1 MQPFAPELA
10 LTRMPQSPA
19 QSLESQDAQLLRRV
33 AQQDKRAL
41 EELYSAYHR
50 RLSRFLLRLAPR
62 HDFAEEVINDTFWV
76 VWCKAADFRGASR
89 VSTWILGIA
98 YRHALHALRQE
109 RRSGGTGHPPELH
122 QDADSSDPADNGDT
136 QDWIAHGLNLLPD
149 EQRLTLEL
157 AYFLG
162 YSCEEIATITECPV
176 GTVKARMFH
185 AREKL
190 RLTLP
195 SLGGTSTVFKS

>member
-1 MQPFAPELA
+1 
-10 LTRMPQSPA
+10 MPQSPA

-76 VWCKAADFRGASR
+76 VWCKATDFRGASR

-109 RRSGGTGHPPELH
+109 RRAGGPAQAVHEDEAGIV
-122 QDADSSDPADNGDT
+122 DPGEDGDT
-136 QDWIAHGLNLLPD
+136 QDWIAQGLSLLPD

-195 SLGGTSTVFKS
+195 SLGGTATVFKS

>member
-1 MQPFAPELA
+1 MQPFAPEPA
-10 LTRMPQSPA
+10 LTDMPQSPA
-19 QSLESQDAQLLRRV
+19 QSLELQEAQLLRRV

-41 EELYSAYHR
+41 EELYISYHR

-98 YRHALHALRQE
+98 YRHALHALREE
-109 RRSGGTGHPPELH
+109 RRAGIPAHA
-122 QDADSSDPADNGDT
+122 QPADDCSTDPGDSRDT
-136 QDWIAHGLNLLPD
+136 QDWIARGLNLLPD
-149 EQRLTLEL
+149 EQRLTIEL

-162 YSCEEIATITECPV
+162 HSCEEIAAITECPV

-195 SLGGTSTVFKS
+195 SLGGTASGLPS